1 MIYYH
6 RRRQQNV
13 SEKKAI
19 IEQFKREIL
28 QSQIEIQNQTLQQVG
43 RELHDHIGQLLSVA
57 MLHLNGL
64 DEELE
69 QSEHRHAIEQTINV
83 VRTTI
88 QDVRALSKTLDS
100 DTVRRFGLR
109 QSLALELE
117 RIERTG
123 RFRTYLH
130 VAGTPYPLGEE
141 AETIL
146 FRMTQ
151 ESLNNAIKHSGGQ
164 AIMVTTSYQSDHFE
178 LIITDDGKGFDV
190 NEVSTRTANTVG
202 SGLRNLQQRAR
213 LLGGTC
219 TISSEPGQQTR
230 VDIVLPK
237 QAAV

>member
-1 MIYYH
+1 MH
-6 RRRQQNV
+6 QQQLI
-13 SEKKAI
+13 SL
-19 IEQFKREIL
+19 REAYEREL
-28 QSQIEIQNQTLQQVG
+28 LKTQIEIQNQTLEQVG

-69 QSEHRHAIEQTINV
+69 QSEHRHAIQQTINV

-109 QSLALELE
+109 QSLELELE

-130 VAGTPYPLGEE
+130 VTGTPYSLGEE

-146 FRMTQ
+146 FRIAQ
-151 ESLNNAIKHSGGQ
+151 ESLNNAIKHSGGH
-164 AIMVTTSYQSDHFE
+164 AIMVTTSYQSDQFK
-178 LIITDDGKGFDV
+178 LSITDDGKGFDV
-190 NEVSTRTANTVG
+190 DEVSTRKADIAG
-202 SGLRNLQQRAR
+202 SGLRNLQQRAH

-219 TISSEPGQQTR
+219 TISSEPGQETR